1 MLMNQTPREKS
12 DHPATERAEELLDSM
27 GRRIGFFAA
36 LAGQRIQ
43 NAAAS
48 IRVGTEQ
55 MNEPNT
61 APRENASQPTIA
73 RTEEKGKPAMERSE
87 ELVDSVVQRLS
98 HYASL
103 VGFQIQRATARTR
116 EEAEDMWAEAQNI
129 RQENSRKLQ

>member
-1 MLMNQTPREKS
+1 MLMNQTPGEKS
-12 DHPATERAEELLDSM
+12 GHPATARAEELLDSM
-27 GRRIGFFAA
+27 GRRIGLFAA

-48 IRVGTEQ
+48 MRVETEQ
-55 MNEPNT
+55 MNQPNT
-61 APRENASQPTIA
+61 APRENASQPTTA

-87 ELVDSVVQRLS
+87 ELVDSVAQRLS